1 MKPIF
6 LYAGNTF
13 FQNPSDKILM
23 SKIRIFSY
31 LPNPRVW
38 KAVIAGKLCNVEVE
52 VIGDKPKNLPNWIQ
66 NSSKMEPK

>member
-1 MKPIF
+1 MPET
-6 LYAGNTF
+6 L

-52 VIGDKPKNLPNWIQ
+52 VIGDKPKTFQTGSGIMMQ
-66 NSSKMEPK
+66 EF